1 MSAPQH
7 EVSLD
12 WKMKKKQKK
21 KFLGVHGSSILT
33 LNFGRHRDMRN
44 FTSVAK

>member
-1 MSAPQH
+1 MYKMSAPRH
-7 EVSLD
+7 EVSLWLD
-12 WKMKKKQKK
+12 DDEKAKN
-21 KFLGVHGSSILT
+21 VHGSIVLA